1 MQAYCEEIYRLESFT
16 FKSSITPVIAVLVY
30 IAGAVSLYIDLAGKN
45 RIEYAILLKIM
56 EAG

>member
-1 MQAYCEEIYRLESFT
+1 MKISAGFSHSHSRVQLHR
-16 FKSSITPVIAVLVY
+16 VIAVLVY
-30 IAGAVSLYIDLAGKN
+30 IAGAVSLYIDLVGKN